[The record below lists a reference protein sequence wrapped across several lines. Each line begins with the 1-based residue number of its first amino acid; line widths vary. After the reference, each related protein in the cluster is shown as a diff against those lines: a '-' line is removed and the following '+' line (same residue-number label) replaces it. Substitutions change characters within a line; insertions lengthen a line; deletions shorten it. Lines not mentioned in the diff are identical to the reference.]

1 MRGSWLD
8 AHAANVTSQNGE
20 DGIIRLVLQMLPA
33 RDAWCV
39 DCGAGDGWTNSN
51 VASLLMPP
59 SQYRCVMIE
68 ADKAKAAAARD
79 RWGET
84 GRVNFIHE
92 RVDSRTLCTA
102 DEEWMRTLEGI
113 LTLQVPECPDDFDF
127 LSIDIDG
134 CDLYV
139 WASLNNSK
147 YRPKVICIEYNPTCA
162 TDVWFTQPNDQ
173 SIRQGCSLRPLHLYA
188 VKVGYRMLAVT
199 RTNAIFVD
207 QEYFGRYGID
217 DDSPR
222 ALRSPTLEAGDV
234 TSVFW
239 GYDGEMFVHGPGKCP
254 WKSCGERDC
263 SDAVDFLN
271 GDPSVVAEAV

>member
-20 DGIIRLVLQMLPA
+20 DGIIRLVLQMLPE

-39 DCGAGDGWTNSN
+39 DCASGDGWTHSN
-51 VASLLMPP
+51 VAQLVMPP
-59 SQYRCVMIE
+59 SRYRCLMIE
-68 ADKAKAAAARD
+68 ANGDKLALADD
-79 RWGET
+79 RWRES
-84 GRVNFIHE
+84 GRVTCVNRIVSPYGDDGLAAVIAGSGCE
-92 RVDSRTLCTA
+92 
-102 DEEWMRTLEGI
+102 
-113 LTLQVPECPDDFDF
+113 VPDRFDF

-134 CDLYV
+134 CDLHV
-139 WASLNNSK
+139 WRSIHGR
-147 YRPKVICIEYNPTCA
+147 YRPKVVCIEHNPTIA
-162 TDVWFTQPNDQ
+162 TGILFEQPADLSVRQGASLQ
-173 SIRQGCSLRPLHLYA
+173 SIYA
-188 VKVGYRMLAVT
+188 YARSIGYRMLAVT

-207 QEYFGRYGID
+207 ERYFGRYGIE